1 MGSEW
6 SEIALADCLAF
17 VVDNRGK
24 SAPLEDQ
31 GIPLIATNCIS
42 NENTYPVYER
52 VRYVSEDTFNN
63 WFRSHP
69 LPGDVI
75 LTNKGS
81 KNGAVC
87 LVPSPVEFCIAQDMV
102 ALRANKAVID
112 PLYLFAILRS
122 KVVQDRIKNLNVDSV
137 IPHFKKTDFDKL
149 FLPYPSRK
157 TQEFI
162 GRFYFYFCE
171 KIELNRQINT
181 TLESMAQ
188 ALFKSWFVDF
198 DPVIDNALAAGNEIP
213 DALAARAARRE
224 ALRQQTN
231 ETSNKTTGATDADS
245 SEQALTDTGLSD
257 QRLPPEIQQLFPDR
271 FVLTEEIGWVPEGWE
286 VKPLSS
292 IIELIGGGTPKT
304 SIEEYWGGDI
314 PWFSVVDAPNS
325 SDVFVLNTEK
335 SITQSGLD
343 NSSAKLLRKG
353 TTIISARGTVGKC
366 AVVSRPMAMNQSCY
380 GLVGANGNADF
391 FTYYMVLRKV
401 HELQQRSHGSVFSTI
416 TRDTFKGLN
425 VADCSALLTQKF
437 DEQIEYYMDRI
448 LCNLEQIQVL
458 TNLRDSLLPKLLSGQ
473 LTIPDAEQQL
483 AEVL

>member
-75 LTNKGS
+75 LTTKGS

-257 QRLPPEIQQLFPDR
+257 QRLPSEIQQRFPDR
-271 FVLTEEIGWVPEGWE
+271 FVFTEEMGWVPEGWGIE
-286 VKPLSS
+286 SLDRIANYQNGLALQKFRPEDESNFLPVVKIAQLKKGYADGEEKASPNIKPEC
-292 IIELIGGGTPKT
+292 IIDD
-304 SIEEYWGGDI
+304 GD
-314 PWFSVVDAPNS
+314 V
-325 SDVFVLNTEK
+325 
-335 SITQSGLD
+335 
-343 NSSAKLLRKG
+343 
-353 TTIISARGTVGKC
+353 
-366 AVVSRPMAMNQSCY
+366 
-380 GLVGANGNADF
+380 
-391 FTYYMVLRKV
+391 
-401 HELQQRSHGSVFSTI
+401 VFSWSGSLMVDVWCGG
-416 TRDTFKGLN
+416 RAALNQHLFKVTSDEYPKWFFLHFTLHHLTEFQRIAADKAVTMGHIKREHLSQAKCSVPGMDFMEKLSPFFDPLLN
-425 VADCSALLTQKF
+425 KAVLSRLENRALI
-437 DEQIEYYMDRI
+437 D
-448 LCNLEQIQVL
+448 
-458 TNLRDSLLPKLLSGQ
+458 LRDSLLPKLLSGQ
-473 LTIPDAEQQL
+473 ITIPDAEQQL